1 MSVFLNTR
9 AQSGGGDVAP
19 QVSACTANVGGSATM
34 SLDQLKSFIYGK
46 DVLIATHG
54 FNVNQASGI
63 QCLSAWEPLLLLPAS
78 AAFVGLLWPGDSD
91 SVYALSYPV
100 EPKNAMDAGTMTGQ
114 FVDANFG
121 NAASVSFVAHS
132 LGTRVVL
139 QAVATMNRRVRRL
152 ILMAGAVS
160 DDCLTNEFATV
171 PGKVD
176 SISVLTSMEDVILQ
190 WAFPLGDYVA
200 ELVDK
205 SHPWWESALGRFGPK
220 TAPPNFQ
227 PPSQIPNGWNY
238 GHLDYL
244 RTDPPASS
252 SIPVEQ
258 AAPLSGSVPRGG
270 AAGWQQAWSA
280 AFVSSRFP

>member
-1 MSVFLNTR
+1 
-9 AQSGGGDVAP
+9 
-19 QVSACTANVGGSATM
+19 
-34 SLDQLKSFIYGK
+34 
-46 DVLIATHG
+46 
-54 FNVNQASGI
+54 
-63 QCLSAWEPLLLLPAS
+63 
-78 AAFVGLLWPGDSD
+78 
-91 SVYALSYPV
+91 
-100 EPKNAMDAGTMTGQ
+100 
-114 FVDANFG
+114 
-121 NAASVSFVAHS
+121 
-132 LGTRVVL
+132 VVL

-160 DDCLTNEFATV
+160 DDCLTNEFASV

-176 SISVLTSMEDVILQ
+176 SITALTSMEDVILQ
-190 WAFPLGDYVA
+190 WAFPLGDFVA
-200 ELVDK
+200 EVVDK

-252 SIPVEQ
+252 AIPTQQ
-258 AAPLSGSVPRGG
+258 AAPLGGEVPRGG